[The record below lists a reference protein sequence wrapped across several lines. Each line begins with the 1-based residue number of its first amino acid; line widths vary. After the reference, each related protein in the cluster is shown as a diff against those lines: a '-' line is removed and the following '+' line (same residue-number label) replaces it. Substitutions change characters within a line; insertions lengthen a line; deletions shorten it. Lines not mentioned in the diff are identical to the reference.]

1 MSGRVRPGETRD
13 GRAVTTEA
21 KRGTVSST
29 SAVGPAQQ
37 RHGRAAFAFIF
48 VTVLLDMLALGIIVP
63 VLPKLIIWFEHG
75 DMATAARQTGIFA
88 FVWAA
93 MQFAFAPVTGAL
105 SDRFGRRPMVLL
117 SNFGLGCDY
126 IFMAVAP
133 TLSWLFVGRVISGI
147 TSASFPTANA
157 YIADV
162 TPAEQRAAKF
172 GMLGA
177 AFGLG
182 FIVGPAVGGVLGGI
196 GLRYPFWA
204 AAGLSLANAL
214 YGFFIL
220 PESLPKER
228 RTTFRLAK
236 ANPLGALKLL
246 RSHPELFGLA
256 TAMFLYYNAH
266 ESLPSMFVNYTDYR
280 YHWGVPMTGWAL
292 AAVGVGSTVVSA
304 ALISWAVKTLGEVR
318 TLFAGMLCGIVGF
331 AVFAAAP
338 STPVLLAGI
347 PLLSLWGLTSPPM
360 QSLMSRRVAP
370 TEQGQL
376 QGALMSLFGVAG
388 MIAPLVFT
396 NVFALAIA
404 PGRAVQVP
412 GAPYWLAAILMTV
425 GFLIAWSVVRKSAG
439 SVVAEANPAK

>member
-1 MSGRVRPGETRD
+1 MNG
-13 GRAVTTEA
+13 AEA
-21 KRGTVSST
+21 PK
-29 SAVGPAQQ
+29 
-37 RHGRAAFAFIF
+37 HGRAAFAFIF
-48 VTVLLDMLALGIIVP
+48 VTVLLDMLALGVIVP
-63 VLPKLIIWFEHG
+63 VLPKLIIQFEHG
-75 DMATAARQTGIFA
+75 DVAVAARQVGIFA

-93 MQFAFAPVTGAL
+93 MQFVFAPVTGAL
-105 SDRFGRRPMVLL
+105 SDHFGRRPIVLL
-117 SNFGLGCDY
+117 SNFGLGSDY
-126 IFMAVAP
+126 LFMAVAP
-133 TLSWLFVGRVISGI
+133 TLPWLFVGRVISGI

-162 TPAEQRAAKF
+162 TAPEQRAAKF

-182 FIVGPAVGGVLGGI
+182 FVVGPALGGMLGGM

-228 RTTFRLAK
+228 RAPFSVAK
-236 ANPLGALKLL
+236 ANPMGSLKLL
-246 RSHPELFGLA
+246 RSNAALYGLA

-266 ESLPSMFVNYTDYR
+266 EALPSMFVIYTDYR
-280 YHWGVPMTGWAL
+280 YHWNAQMTGWAL
-292 AAVGVGSTVVSA
+292 AVVGIGSTIVSA
-304 ALISWAVKTLGEVR
+304 ILISWAVKTFGEVR
-318 TLFAGMLCGIVGF
+318 TLFIGMACGVAGF

-338 STPVLLAGI
+338 STPILLAGI
-347 PLLSLWGLTSPPM
+347 PLLSLWGLMSPPM
-360 QSLMSRRVAP
+360 QSLMSRRVAS

-404 PGRAVQVP
+404 PGRAVRLP
-412 GAPYWLAAILMTV
+412 GAPYWLATSLLAA
-425 GFLIAWSVVRKSAG
+425 GGLIAWNVVRRSENG
-439 SVVAEANPAK
+439 VVREVEVAK